1 MKKKNNIITLPKKEE
16 SIKYTFNYNINNV
29 PKIKTLKND
38 YDTIRNIVINND
50 ENSINKIHMKKENII
65 NKNIINFQIV

>member
-38 YDTIRNIVINND
+38 YDTIRNIVKNND
-50 ENSINKIHMKKENII
+50 ENNINKIHMKKENII

>member
-16 SIKYTFNYNINNV
+16 NIKYTFNYNINNV